1 MKEDPGKDI
10 FTEVNRT
17 NHMDCMQFREVLHE
31 LDRPGA
37 DGDALCE
44 RALAH
49 AESCSDCAAQLTEM
63 ESLSFSLRQLA
74 EESADAQAPP
84 RLETLLV
91 QEFRR
96 GKSATAS
103 RGVRWQLAAFGIA
116 AAVLLALGLSLHRQH
131 LATPTGVNSAQNS
144 SQAVTTALDH
154 SAATKTSTAAPDSNT
169 RPGVSHAQAT
179 GNSAQAAETDDTE
192 YSTAYIPLPYAYDP
206 SGLEGGAVV
215 RVVLPRA
222 ALASYGLPVEGMG
235 LRDQVTADMVISQ
248 DGTPQAI
255 RLVAQSNAN
264 SDSDTDF

>member
-1 MKEDPGKDI
+1 MKADRGKDI
-10 FTEVNRT
+10 FTAVNRMK
-17 NHMDCMQFREVLHE
+17 HMDCMQFREVLHD

-37 DGDALCE
+37 EVDALCE

-74 EESADAQAPP
+74 EVSAEAQAPP
-84 RLETLLV
+84 RLETLLL

-96 GKSATAS
+96 EKSATAS

-116 AAVLLALGLSLHRQH
+116 AAALLALELSLHRQH
-131 LATPTGVNSAQNS
+131 LVTPPSVDSAQNS
-144 SQAVTTALDH
+144 SQAVIATPDN
-154 SAATKTSTAAPDSNT
+154 SAATKISTATADSNT
-169 RPGVSHAQAT
+169 QQGVSHAQAT
-179 GNSAQAAETDDTE
+179 GNSAQAAETDDSE
-192 YSTAYIPLPYAYDP
+192 YATAYMPLPYAYDP

-255 RLVAQSNAN
+255 RLVAQSNTN